1 MNQERI
7 HEGFLGISTTGKIY
21 TFNDN
26 EDYNIY
32 EPTSYSGLVSL
43 FEEFELKPTDKLVD
57 FGCGLGRVM
66 FYCNQRFLCRVT
78 GIEADEE
85 VYEKLLDNKAYY
97 GARFH
102 GREEEIETILGK
114 AEDYDIQPE
123 DNVFYLF
130 NPFSENIFNIIMD
143 KIEDSLREHPR
154 MITIIMY
161 HATEGYR
168 MILGNRGYSIYR
180 LIRLPEY
187 DYDYYEK
194 IHVYKN
200 YL

>member
-1 MNQERI
+1 MNQEKI
-7 HEGFLGISTTGKIY
+7 HERFLGIATTGKIY

-26 EDYNIY
+26 ADYNIY

-43 FEEFELKPTDKLVD
+43 FEESELNPTDKLVD

-78 GIEADEE
+78 GIEADEK

-97 GARFH
+97 CSRFH
-102 GREEEIETILGK
+102 GREEEIEIIFGK
-114 AEDYDIQPE
+114 AEEYDIQPE
-123 DNVFYLF
+123 DNTFYLF
-130 NPFSENIFNIIMD
+130 NPFRENIFNIIMD
-143 KIEDSLREHPR
+143 KIELSLKQHPR
-154 MITIIMY
+154 IVTIIMY
-161 HATEGYR
+161 HATEEYR
-168 MILGNRGYSIYR
+168 MLLRDKGYFMYR

-187 DYDYYEK
+187 QYDCYEK
-194 IHVYKN
+194 IHVYRN